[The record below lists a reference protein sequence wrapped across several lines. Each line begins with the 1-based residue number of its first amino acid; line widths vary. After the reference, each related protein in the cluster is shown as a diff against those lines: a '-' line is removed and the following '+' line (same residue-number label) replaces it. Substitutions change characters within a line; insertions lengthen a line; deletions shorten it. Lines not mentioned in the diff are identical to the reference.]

1 VSSIHAPVH
10 QKVLF
15 PPVFGVEGILFRLL
29 WNVDWRVATDFDGTI
44 YMRLFF
50 VRDSMTIG
58 DSIYRWDDAI
68 VIFDRVNSAV
78 PRNMPRDVGVVIQ
91 RLD

>member
-1 VSSIHAPVH
+1 M
-10 QKVLF
+10 
-15 PPVFGVEGILFRLL
+15 FRLL

-44 YMRLFF
+44 YVRLFF